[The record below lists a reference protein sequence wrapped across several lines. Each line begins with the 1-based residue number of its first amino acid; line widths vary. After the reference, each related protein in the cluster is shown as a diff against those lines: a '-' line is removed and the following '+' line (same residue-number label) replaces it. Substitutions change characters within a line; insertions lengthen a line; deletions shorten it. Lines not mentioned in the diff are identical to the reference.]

1 MIRGWLVVGGGVG
14 ALVLPL
20 SLLMAAA
27 GPTTAPVESKPVREQ
42 VVIAGE
48 TFRLELAVTEKTRT
62 RGLGGRTKIDNDGGM
77 LFVFRHA
84 RQRTFWMKDC
94 LVDIDAMFLDD
105 RGRVTAVHKM
115 KKQPPRADNESV
127 AAYEHR
133 LKHYSSRRPC
143 RFVIELKPGSI
154 DRLEIKPGQT
164 IKLDL
169 PRLKKKAR

>member
-1 MIRGWLVVGGGVG
+1 MIRTWLVPGV
-14 ALVLPL
+14 ALI
-20 SLLMAAA
+20 LLMSAA
-27 GPTTAPVESKPVREQ
+27 GPTTAPEESRPVREQ

-48 TFRLELAVTEKTRT
+48 TFRLELAATGKSRA
-62 RGLGGRTKIDNDGGM
+62 RGLGGRTTIDPDGGM

-105 RGRVTAVHKM
+105 RGRITAVHKM
-115 KKQPPRADNESV
+115 KKQPPRAEDESV

-133 LKHYSSRRPC
+133 LKHYPSRRPA

-154 DRLEIKPGQT
+154 DRLKIKPGQT

-169 PRLKKKAR
+169 PGLRKKAR

>member
-1 MIRGWLVVGGGVG
+1 MIRAWLVVGVG
-14 ALVLPL
+14 ALLLPL

-27 GPTTAPVESKPVREQ
+27 GPTTAPDEPNPVREQ
-42 VVIAGE
+42 VVIGGE
-48 TFRLELAVTEKTRT
+48 TFRLELAVTEKTRV
-62 RGLGGRTKIDNDGGM
+62 RGFGGRTKLDDDGGM

-84 RQRTFWMKDC
+84 RHRTFWMKDC
-94 LVDIDAMFLDD
+94 LIDIDAMFLDD
-105 RGRVTAVHKM
+105 RGRITAVHKL

-133 LKHYSSRRPC
+133 LMHYPSRRPC

-154 DRLEIKPGQT
+154 DRLKIKPGQT

-169 PRLKKKAR
+169 PGLKKKAR